1 MQIIVE
7 RTENPARSF
16 WIWDEKI
23 TNKSEGRIYPSTTS
37 NVGSGISVA
46 VFQID
51 ENENR
56 TRIAQLELPDY
67 EKLHEY
73 YSTGKKINLDY
84 TYIDDFSW
92 LGEKKPYEVEG
103 LSYTEREGFLARCSF
118 FNNQGKESYLHL
130 MQSII
135 KTDCLDFSYT
145 AFFNLNLNLC
155 NLTIEHGNVIF
166 DHAHLYNSY
175 ISLSTIMCGGI
186 QLFSPEISFRYIS
199 ADNSKIDTMLMSQKL
214 SIDFLCA
221 QTINTIIELDS
232 LPVAFKEICF
242 TKATVKQVTITNAE
256 IDSLDVLEACI
267 DTLEFKRCKFL
278 GYSNIDGNIG
288 KLCINDSLNF
298 SVFKLSLIETKELAF
313 SNTVNNGKFCIQNFD
328 VCIKAISNTMRSDTS
343 SQFAEQL
350 LMLKENFRQAGEYQ
364 NEDICHLLY
373 QRIKTKTEK
382 NIFKRVGRHFID
394 GISGYG
400 TKPFRMLLVILVTIV
415 LFGTLYYFAPF
426 LSYHGAIT
434 WLDYVYTS
442 GITFFAVGY
451 GDLYPLNVVTKMVS
465 LVEAFLG
472 VTAMSYFLVLL
483 SRKVIR

>member
-155 NLTIEHGNVIF
+155 NLTI
-166 DHAHLYNSY
+166 
-175 ISLSTIMCGGI
+175 
-186 QLFSPEISFRYIS
+186 
-199 ADNSKIDTMLMSQKL
+199 
-214 SIDFLCA
+214 
-221 QTINTIIELDS
+221 
-232 LPVAFKEICF
+232 
-242 TKATVKQVTITNAE
+242 
-256 IDSLDVLEACI
+256 
-267 DTLEFKRCKFL
+267 
-278 GYSNIDGNIG
+278 
-288 KLCINDSLNF
+288 
-298 SVFKLSLIETKELAF
+298 
-313 SNTVNNGKFCIQNFD
+313 
-328 VCIKAISNTMRSDTS
+328 
-343 SQFAEQL
+343 
-350 LMLKENFRQAGEYQ
+350 
-364 NEDICHLLY
+364 
-373 QRIKTKTEK
+373 
-382 NIFKRVGRHFID
+382 
-394 GISGYG
+394 
-400 TKPFRMLLVILVTIV
+400 IV
-415 LFGTLYYFAPF
+415 
-426 LSYHGAIT
+426 
-434 WLDYVYTS
+434 
-442 GITFFAVGY
+442 
-451 GDLYPLNVVTKMVS
+451 
-465 LVEAFLG
+465 
-472 VTAMSYFLVLL
+472 
-483 SRKVIR
+483 

>member
-7 RTENPARSF
+7 RTENPAQSF

-56 TRIAQLELPDY
+56 TRIAQLELLDY

-84 TYIDDFSW
+84 TY
-92 LGEKKPYEVEG
+92 
-103 LSYTEREGFLARCSF
+103 
-118 FNNQGKESYLHL
+118 
-130 MQSII
+130 
-135 KTDCLDFSYT
+135 
-145 AFFNLNLNLC
+145 
-155 NLTIEHGNVIF
+155 
-166 DHAHLYNSY
+166 
-175 ISLSTIMCGGI
+175 
-186 QLFSPEISFRYIS
+186 
-199 ADNSKIDTMLMSQKL
+199 
-214 SIDFLCA
+214 
-221 QTINTIIELDS
+221 
-232 LPVAFKEICF
+232 
-242 TKATVKQVTITNAE
+242 
-256 IDSLDVLEACI
+256 
-267 DTLEFKRCKFL
+267 
-278 GYSNIDGNIG
+278 
-288 KLCINDSLNF
+288 
-298 SVFKLSLIETKELAF
+298 
-313 SNTVNNGKFCIQNFD
+313 
-328 VCIKAISNTMRSDTS
+328 
-343 SQFAEQL
+343 
-350 LMLKENFRQAGEYQ
+350 
-364 NEDICHLLY
+364 
-373 QRIKTKTEK
+373 
-382 NIFKRVGRHFID
+382 
-394 GISGYG
+394 
-400 TKPFRMLLVILVTIV
+400 MLLVILVTIV

>member
-1 MQIIVE
+1 M
-7 RTENPARSF
+7 
-16 WIWDEKI
+16 
-23 TNKSEGRIYPSTTS
+23 
-37 NVGSGISVA
+37 
-46 VFQID
+46 
-51 ENENR
+51 
-56 TRIAQLELPDY
+56 
-67 EKLHEY
+67 
-73 YSTGKKINLDY
+73 
-84 TYIDDFSW
+84 
-92 LGEKKPYEVEG
+92 
-103 LSYTEREGFLARCSF
+103 
-118 FNNQGKESYLHL
+118 
-130 MQSII
+130 
-135 KTDCLDFSYT
+135 
-145 AFFNLNLNLC
+145 
-155 NLTIEHGNVIF
+155 
-166 DHAHLYNSY
+166 
-175 ISLSTIMCGGI
+175 
-186 QLFSPEISFRYIS
+186 FSPEISFRYIS

-313 SNTVNNGKFCIQNFD
+313 SNTVN
-328 VCIKAISNTMRSDTS
+328 
-343 SQFAEQL
+343 
-350 LMLKENFRQAGEYQ
+350 
-364 NEDICHLLY
+364 
-373 QRIKTKTEK
+373 
-382 NIFKRVGRHFID
+382 
-394 GISGYG
+394 
-400 TKPFRMLLVILVTIV
+400 
-415 LFGTLYYFAPF
+415 FAPF

>member
-16 WIWDEKI
+16 CIWDEKI

-186 QLFSPEISFRYIS
+186 QLFSPEICIVIIHQA
-199 ADNSKIDTMLMSQKL
+199 ADTDDQVI
-214 SIDFLCA
+214 F
-221 QTINTIIELDS
+221 
-232 LPVAFKEICF
+232 VAE
-242 TKATVKQVTITNAE
+242 
-256 IDSLDVLEACI
+256 
-267 DTLEFKRCKFL
+267 
-278 GYSNIDGNIG
+278 
-288 KLCINDSLNF
+288 CINALRVRDHSHL
-298 SVFKLSLIETKELAF
+298 VFPQI
-313 SNTVNNGKFCIQNFD
+313 ID
-328 VCIKAISNTMRSDTS
+328 
-343 SQFAEQL
+343 EQCGL
-350 LMLKENFRQAGEYQ
+350 GPMAA
-364 NEDICHLLY
+364 
-373 QRIKTKTEK
+373 
-382 NIFKRVGRHFID
+382 
-394 GISGYG
+394 
-400 TKPFRMLLVILVTIV
+400 KP
-415 LFGTLYYFAPF
+415 G
-426 LSYHGAIT
+426 
-434 WLDYVYTS
+434 
-442 GITFFAVGY
+442 
-451 GDLYPLNVVTKMVS
+451 
-465 LVEAFLG
+465 
-472 VTAMSYFLVLL
+472 
-483 SRKVIR
+483 